1 MASALLGLDET
12 GQGLL
17 VGGAVDPVAGGA
29 EQPGAQLG
37 IGVGEVAVVG
47 ERGLGDVELEVLG
60 HLVLADDLA
69 HAHADRLL
77 GAQASALALR
87 RGGNGSEQRFGGL

>member
-1 MASALLGLDET
+1 M
-12 GQGLL
+12 
-17 VGGAVDPVAGGA
+17 
-29 EQPGAQLG
+29 LG
-37 IGVGEVAVVG
+37 IELGGGHAGAHDVQAIEGGFGGDGIGLAVVG

-77 GAQASALALR
+77 AAQASALALR
-87 RGGNGSEQRFGGL
+87 RGGNGSEQCFGGL